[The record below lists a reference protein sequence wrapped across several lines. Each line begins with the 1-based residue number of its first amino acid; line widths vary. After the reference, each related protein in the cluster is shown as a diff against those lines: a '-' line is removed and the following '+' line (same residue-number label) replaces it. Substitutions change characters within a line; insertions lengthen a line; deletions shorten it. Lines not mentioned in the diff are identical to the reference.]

1 MQKQFNR
8 RMGSEV
14 GNGYINPFVVSAE
27 QQVQVKY
34 KCRLY
39 GAYDSSEDFLYTL
52 EVLEMAEDH
61 DIVELHVQG
70 PGGSLDA
77 VITLLHAMD
86 KCKCPVHVIA
96 TGSLASAATFPILA
110 ADSYELHQFTSFMFH
125 SASFGVAPQKTHD
138 VIEEAIHNWKQ
149 CERII
154 RDMYEGFFTTE
165 ELDSM
170 LQGRTFWMDAEEF
183 SSRYEARNELL
194 ADEEKAKKDPPD
206 EHKEGTGQT
215 VGCSGNCSDCLCE

>member
-1 MQKQFNR
+1 MFTIKTTKRYNP

-14 GNGYINPFVVSAE
+14 GNGYINPFIVSAE

-52 EVLEMAEDH
+52 EVLEMAEEH

-170 LQGRTFWMDAEEF
+170 LQGRTFWMDAQEF
-183 SSRYEARNELL
+183 TERYEERNKLL
-194 ADEEKAKKDPPD
+194 EAEMKESVDKHKQSIHNDDEGED
-206 EHKEGTGQT
+206 E
-215 VGCSGNCSDCLCE
+215 

>member
-1 MQKQFNR
+1 MQKQYNP

-52 EVLEMAEDH
+52 EVLEMAEEH

-154 RDMYEGFFTTE
+154 RDMYEGFFTNE

-170 LQGRTFWMDAEEF
+170 LQGRTFWMDAQEF
-183 SSRYEARNELL
+183 TERYAARNKILE
-194 ADEEKAKKDPPD
+194 AEMKEAVDKHKQSVHNDDEGED
-206 EHKEGTGQT
+206 E
-215 VGCSGNCSDCLCE
+215 

>member
-1 MQKQFNR
+1 MQKQYNP

-52 EVLEMAEDH
+52 EVLEMAEEH

-170 LQGRTFWMDAEEF
+170 LQGRTFWMDAQEF
-183 SSRYEARNELL
+183 TERYAERNKILEAEMKEAVDKHKQSIHND
-194 ADEEKAKKDPPD
+194 DEG
-206 EHKEGTGQT
+206 EG
-215 VGCSGNCSDCLCE
+215 E

>member
-52 EVLEMAEDH
+52 EVLEMAEEH

-170 LQGRTFWMDAEEF
+170 LQGRTFWMDATEF
-183 SSRYEARNELL
+183 TERYEERNKILE
-194 ADEEKAKKDPPD
+194 AEMKEAVDKHKQSVHNDDEGED
-206 EHKEGTGQT
+206 E
-215 VGCSGNCSDCLCE
+215 

>member
-14 GNGYINPFVVSAE
+14 GDGYINPFIVSAE
-27 QQVQVKY
+27 QQVQMKY

-39 GAYDSSEDFLYTL
+39 GAYDSSEDFIYTL
-52 EVLEMAEDH
+52 EVLEQAEEH
-61 DIVELHVQG
+61 DIVELHIQG

-77 VITLLHAMD
+77 VLTLVHAMD
-86 KCKCPVHVIA
+86 KCKCPVHVVA

-110 ADSYELHQFTSFMFH
+110 ADSYELQRFTTFMFH

-138 VIEEAIHNWKQ
+138 VIEEALHNWKQ

-154 RDMYEGFFTTE
+154 RETYEGFFTE
-165 ELDSM
+165 QELDSM
-170 LQGRTFWMDAEEF
+170 LQGKTFWMDAEEF
-183 SSRYEARNELL
+183 SQRFERRNELL
-194 ADEEKAKKDPPD
+194 EAEMKEAVDK
-206 EHKEGTGQT
+206 HKQEGQT
-215 VGCSGNCSDCLCE
+215 IGCGGDCSGCECE

>member
-1 MQKQFNR
+1 MQKQHSR

-52 EVLEMAEDH
+52 EVLEMAEEH

-183 SSRYEARNELL
+183 STRYEARNELL
-194 ADEEKAKKDPPD
+194 AAAVEEAKVDK
-206 EHKEGTGQT
+206 HKEEGQT
-215 VGCSGNCSDCLCE
+215 VGCSGDCSDCLCGGE

>member
-1 MQKQFNR
+1 MFTIKTTKRYNP

-52 EVLEMAEDH
+52 EVLEMAEEH

-170 LQGRTFWMDAEEF
+170 LQGRTFWMDAQEF
-183 SSRYEARNELL
+183 TERYEERNKILEAELKESVDKHKQSVRNDNEGE
-194 ADEEKAKKDPPD
+194 DE
-206 EHKEGTGQT
+206 
-215 VGCSGNCSDCLCE
+215 

>member
-1 MQKQFNR
+1 MFTTKTTKQYSR

-27 QQVQVKY
+27 QQVQTKY

-39 GAYDSSEDFLYTL
+39 GQYDSSEDFLYTL
-52 EVLEMAEDH
+52 EVLEMAEET
-61 DIVELHVQG
+61 DIVELHIQG

-86 KCKCPVHVIA
+86 KCRCPVHVIA
-96 TGSLASAATFPILA
+96 TGSLASAATFPILV
-110 ADSYELHQFTSFMFH
+110 ADSYELHKFTSFMFH

-138 VIEEAIHNWKQ
+138 VIEEALHNWKQ

-154 RDMYEGFFTTE
+154 SDMYEGFFTSE

-183 SSRYEARNELL
+183 SERYERRNELL
-194 ADEEKAKKDPPD
+194 EAEMKEAVEKRKSSRAETLEE
-206 EHKEGTGQT
+206 E
-215 VGCSGNCSDCLCE
+215 